1 MRQHQHL
8 DVVDS
13 AHRNAEKIAHT
24 DVDRHP
30 HAVNG
35 TTQHDAL
42 AMKFDTS
49 HAAVRA

>member
-8 DVVDS
+8 DVVNS

-30 HAVNG
+30 HAVG
-35 TTQHDAL
+35 ERSSTTR
-42 AMKFDTS
+42 S
-49 HAAVRA
+49 R